1 MWRAAA
7 LRQSVDPIPMNGT
20 SCHQQKKRRRMEMKA
35 VHVIVSGRVHGVGFR
50 AWTAEEANSLR
61 VTGWVRNLR
70 DRTVEAVF
78 CGAAAA
84 VDEMLDRVKTGPLGA
99 HVENVST
106 TDWDGTSFDTF
117 AILST
122 QNA

>member
-1 MWRAAA
+1 M
-7 LRQSVDPIPMNGT
+7 S
-20 SCHQQKKRRRMEMKA
+20 A

-50 AWTAEEANSLR
+50 AWTAEEAYSLR

-78 CGAAAA
+78 CGSEAA
-84 VDEMLDRVKTGPLGA
+84 VDEMLDRVKVGPLGA
-99 HVENVST
+99 RVENVTAS
-106 TDWDGTSFDTF
+106 DWDGGKFDTF

-122 QNA
+122 QSA

>member
-1 MWRAAA
+1 MR
-7 LRQSVDPIPMNGT
+7 S
-20 SCHQQKKRRRMEMKA
+20 

-50 AWTAEEANSLR
+50 AWTEEEAQSLH

-78 CGAAAA
+78 CGSEAA
-84 VDEMLDRVKTGPLGA
+84 VDEMLSRVRVGPLGA
-99 HVENVST
+99 RVADIEVS
-106 TDWDGTSFDTF
+106 DWDGGKFDGFT
-117 AILST
+117 ILST

>member
-1 MWRAAA
+1 M
-7 LRQSVDPIPMNGT
+7 LT
-20 SCHQQKKRRRMEMKA
+20 KA

-50 AWTAEEANSLR
+50 AWTAEEARPLS

-70 DRTVEAVF
+70 DGTVEAVF
-78 CGAAAA
+78 CGTEDS
-84 VDEMLDRVKTGPLGA
+84 VDEMVDRVKVGPLGA
-99 HVENVST
+99 RVEQVAT
-106 TDWDGTSFDTF
+106 RMWDGTNFDTF

>member
-1 MWRAAA
+1 MR
-7 LRQSVDPIPMNGT
+7 
-20 SCHQQKKRRRMEMKA
+20 A

-50 AWTAEEANSLR
+50 AWTAEEAQSLR

-78 CGAAAA
+78 CGSEAA
-84 VDEMLDRVKTGPLGA
+84 VDEMVDRVGVGPLGA
-99 HVENVST
+99 RVENVLVS
-106 TDWDGTSFDTF
+106 DWDGGKFDAF

-122 QNA
+122 QSA